1 MRKIELIISFVLAL
15 CYISASCQKN
25 PDIINLMN
33 GQTFEGTIHDTVD
46 GKITMTSQI
55 KSKTKK
61 YMFDHYRV
69 YSIVKANEPEF
80 VFYKKDTTI
89 GNFLTP
95 EEMKYYFFGE
105 KDARKNYNPVGTKII
120 ACLATFGVSLA
131 DTYQKDTI
139 SNKFIKGFF
148 KSEPGLISLVAPF
161 AITALAGFPA
171 VQININKVSNRHYL
185 DQQPYVDGF
194 EKIGRSKK
202 VFGALKFSLIGGA
215 LGFISYFIGR

>member
-1 MRKIELIISFVLAL
+1 
-15 CYISASCQKN
+15 
-25 PDIINLMN
+25 MN
-33 GQTFEGTIHDTVD
+33 GQTFQGTILDTID
-46 GKITMTSQI
+46 GKVTMTTHI

-80 VFYKKDTTI
+80 VFYKKDTAI

-95 EEMKYYFFGE
+95 EEMKFYFLGE
-105 KDARKNYNPVGTKII
+105 KDARANYNPVGIKIA
-120 ACLATFGVSLA
+120 ACLFTYGISLA
-131 DTYQKDTI
+131 DTYQKDTV

-171 VQININKVSNRHYL
+171 VQISINKVSNKHYL

-215 LGFISYFIGR
+215 LGFLSYFIGR